1 MESFHVNRRTA
12 EVGIRTALG
21 AQRIQILTMIL
32 REVITLAAMGCGI
45 GLAASLAVGR
55 LVKDILF
62 DVAANDPS
70 ILAVAA
76 VALLLVA
83 LLAGFVPARR
93 AAAVDPMTA
102 LRTS

>member
-1 MESFHVNRRTA
+1 
-12 EVGIRTALG
+12 VGIRTALG